1 LNFSGVVPLIRN
13 MSSGVVDLANV
24 PREEWMGLPWEEFF
38 SRFSEDTEL
47 RNNASSDS
55 EADDDHFTVPSD
67 LANLPIMDLPPFRN
81 FPGPKEYVLHE
92 CRLCGYYV
100 HSSALKRHL
109 GIRHG
114 DTFKEIY
121 GKNVNLTEENKT
133 DITIETALSNSE
145 ESNVKKDVNE
155 KQVETIE
162 EAGSSDAVVKKKTQP
177 SKDRSRKSTPRA
189 APCKKAA
196 GKSNSGR
203 KRKTDTSHPS
213 AELQLQI
220 SNNDNKTFTDKEET
234 VLESKTVTEEQLSD
248 SQTLAVAAAQKSN
261 VGKKIRK
268 AAAVAVH
275 EKTAKISV
283 SNVDTHVAAAAVVK
297 CDNVQPTKTRKSNKV
312 PQRAGRKRVSTNK
325 TTTRRGN
332 LNENEID
339 AEIMNETE
347 LLLSEQSSLQQ
358 QQREQEEPSEIVLQ
372 QQQRQQ
378 QQQANMRPR
387 IIKLFHSPELLS
399 STGGGTVLRP
409 PRFMHSST
417 MRQNFLAVGSS
428 STTSTTSLA
437 NVSNS
442 NSSAAGLEYYQVSPT
457 YRNGVPFFAFRRIS
471 PPTTSTAANSQQ
483 QAGSIVGLQCGSL
496 LNLATGQIPSA
507 SSSSNQ
513 ANEINTIRSNT
524 VMNAENYD
532 TAASSV
538 LLGLQAAVSARIT
551 SSDGRP
557 VRRVDSLD
565 DLQLD

>member
-1 LNFSGVVPLIRN
+1 
-13 MSSGVVDLANV
+13 MSSGVVDLSNV

-38 SRFSEDTEL
+38 SRFSKDTEL

-55 EADDDHFTVPSD
+55 EADDDQFTVPSD
-67 LANLPIMDLPPFRN
+67 LANLPIMGIHLPPFRN

-145 ESNVKKDVNE
+145 ENNVKKDVNE
-155 KQVETIE
+155 KQVETVE

-220 SNNDNKTFTDKEET
+220 SNNDNKTFTDKEEI
-234 VLESKTVTEEQLSD
+234 VLESKTVAEEQLSD
-248 SQTLAVAAAQKSN
+248 SQTLGVAAAQKSN

-275 EKTAKISV
+275 EKTAKVSV
-283 SNVDTHVAAAAVVK
+283 SNVDTHVAAAVVLLLYMYNYYAKK

-312 PQRAGRKRVSTNK
+312 PQRTGRKRVSTNK

-332 LNENEID
+332 LNENEI
-339 AEIMNETE
+339 
-347 LLLSEQSSLQQ
+347 
-358 QQREQEEPSEIVLQ
+358 
-372 QQQRQQ
+372 
-378 QQQANMRPR
+378 
-387 IIKLFHSPELLS
+387 
-399 STGGGTVLRP
+399 
-409 PRFMHSST
+409 
-417 MRQNFLAVGSS
+417 
-428 STTSTTSLA
+428 
-437 NVSNS
+437 
-442 NSSAAGLEYYQVSPT
+442 
-457 YRNGVPFFAFRRIS
+457 
-471 PPTTSTAANSQQ
+471 
-483 QAGSIVGLQCGSL
+483 
-496 LNLATGQIPSA
+496 
-507 SSSSNQ
+507 
-513 ANEINTIRSNT
+513 
-524 VMNAENYD
+524 NAE
-532 TAASSV
+532 
-538 LLGLQAAVSARIT
+538 
-551 SSDGRP
+551 
-557 VRRVDSLD
+557 
-565 DLQLD
+565 